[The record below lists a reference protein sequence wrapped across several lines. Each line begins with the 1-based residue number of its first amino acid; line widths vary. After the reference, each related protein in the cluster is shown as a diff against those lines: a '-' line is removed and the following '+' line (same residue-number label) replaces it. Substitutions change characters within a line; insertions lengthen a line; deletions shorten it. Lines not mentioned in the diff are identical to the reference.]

1 MNTQYRQ
8 KLGETGLDY
17 FNTEAAVNA
26 ISPGSY
32 EQLPYTSKVLAENL
46 VRRCEPEKLTDS

>member
-8 KLGETGLDY
+8 KLGNTGLDY
-17 FNTEAAVNA
+17 FNVEAAVNA

-32 EQLPYTSKVLAENL
+32 QQLPYTSEVLAENL
-46 VRRCEPEKLTDS
+46 DLS